1 MKFTIFKRAAAL
13 LLALVMCLTAFP
25 GFGITAHAATD
36 VTDEI
41 FMIAFPREGDSA
53 YDDDWGHGALTFK
66 NGWHT
71 AKSRYT
77 NIRAIGSYS
86 SQICYCIE
94 PGVSQNTGDE
104 FKQKGENFWD
114 NYPSDYNDVL
124 SPDEIKLFIGRI
136 FQYGYTGNI
145 SLNWRSQNSADAD
158 KLSHA
163 IATQL
168 LIWETVVGERDS
180 DFNKVSPG
188 NNDAVLGYL
197 NDEHPLRDRVMSHYN
212 SMVSSVKKHTKLPS
226 FMAKSTSKA
235 QTVEL
240 AWNGSEYTA
249 VLTDSNEVLSGY
261 TFSSNNTNLKFSV
274 SGNKL
279 TISSPTAP
287 AEKVSITAEKTKSQ
301 RKGVV
306 VWTDGVYGPEGELQD
321 VVTFAETVSD
331 PVKGYLNVKVSVGS
345 LKIIKESEDGR
356 VDGIRFRVVGNGID
370 ETVTTGKDGQI
381 QIDNLTP
388 GTYEV
393 SELSEDIYEPQEAKT
408 VTIAIGQ
415 TASVSFSNTLKRGNL
430 KVIKT
435 AEDDFIEG
443 IRFHLTGTSA
453 AGIAVDEYA
462 VTDATGTAVFEN
474 LPIGSGYK
482 LEEVDTKAYY
492 VIPDAQTAAIEWNTV
507 TECRFHNELKRSNL
521 KVTKSAEDNFVEGI
535 RFRLTGTSDCGIP
548 VDEYAVTDSSG
559 VAVFENIL
567 IGSGYTLEEVD
578 TAARYVIPDSQTTE
592 IRWNEVTE
600 ASFENKLVRGSII
613 GKKVDEYG
621 NTISGALFGLFQENV
636 TDFTEENAAMTAL
649 SDDSGIFAFQNVA
662 YGSWIVRELRPALG
676 FVLNENSYPV
686 TVGEGEAMIEIVIEN
701 RFITGSVQTTKVDA
715 EHPDNKLSGAVFEV
729 YVDANCDQ
737 VYTTEID
744 VLIGEMTETEPG
756 VYRMNNLRYCGYFLY
771 EKTAPDGFL
780 KDENYHYFEISRDG
794 EIVTVENEAG
804 VGFLNKP
811 ITGSVQT
818 TKVDAEY
825 PDYKLTGAIF
835 EVYTDENGD
844 QVYNAEIDTLVGEMT
859 EAEIGI
865 YRMDNL
871 RYGGYFLFE
880 KSAPEGFLKDDTY
893 HYFQIRQNGEVVTV
907 ENEAGVGF
915 LNKPITGTVQTT
927 KVDADYPDNK
937 LTGAVFEVYSDK
949 EGDQIYNAEVDTLI
963 GVMAE
968 TEPGIY
974 RLDNLRCGSYFLHEK
989 TAPYGFLRDEGY
1001 HLFQISTH
1009 GETVT
1014 VENEAGVGFIN
1025 QPGTGGLWLT
1035 KKDVS
1040 DGKLLPGVGFRIR
1053 NEDGEIVAEG
1063 YTDDNGEAKFTLRVG
1078 KYTYQEFAALE
1089 DYELDDAEYPFEIKE
1104 NGEIVKA
1111 VMTNKKSWIPQTGDE
1126 SNLGIWVALAAAAM
1140 LGLIATGAVC
1150 RKKGGKRAC

>member
-1 MKFTIFKRAAAL
+1 MKSTIFKRAAAL

-53 YDDDWGHGALTFK
+53 YDDDWGHGALSFK

-71 AKSRYT
+71 ARSRYT

-180 DFNKVSPG
+180 DFNKVDSG
-188 NNDAVLGYL
+188 SYDAVLGYL
-197 NDEHPLRDRVMSHYN
+197 NEKHPLRDQVMSHYN

-226 FMAKSTSKA
+226 FMSKSTVKA

-249 VLTDSNEVLSGY
+249 VLTDSNEVLSGF
-261 TFSSNNTNLKFSV
+261 TFSSSDSKLKFSV

-287 AEKVSITAEKTKSQ
+287 AERVSITAEKTKSQ

-345 LKIIKESEDGR
+345 LKIIKESEDGK
-356 VDGIRFRVVGNGID
+356 VDGVRFRVVGNGID

-393 SELSEDIYEPQEAKT
+393 SELSEDIYEPQETKT
-408 VTIAIGQ
+408 VTVAIGQ
-415 TASVSFSNTLKRGNL
+415 TVSVTFSNILKRGNL

-435 AEDDFIEG
+435 AEDDFIKG
-443 IRFHLTGTSA
+443 IRFH
-453 AGIAVDEYA
+453 
-462 VTDATGTAVFEN
+462 
-474 LPIGSGYK
+474 
-482 LEEVDTKAYY
+482 
-492 VIPDAQTAAIEWNTV
+492 
-507 TECRFHNELKRSNL
+507 
-521 KVTKSAEDNFVEGI
+521 
-535 RFRLTGTSDCGIP
+535 LTGTSDCGIP
-548 VDEYAVTDSSG
+548 VDEYAVTDASG
-559 VAVFENIL
+559 IAAFENIL

-578 TAARYVIPDSQTTE
+578 TATRYVIPDSQTTE

-600 ASFENKLVRGSII
+600 VSFENKLVRGSII

-621 NTISGALFGLFQENV
+621 NTISGALFGLFQEDV

-662 YGSWIVRELRPALG
+662 YGSWIVRELRPAPG
-676 FVLNENSYPV
+676 FFLNENSYPV
-686 TVGEGEAMIEIVIEN
+686 TVSEDEAVIEIIIEN
-701 RFITGSVQTTKVDA
+701 RFIVGSVQTTKVDA
-715 EHPDNKLSGAVFEV
+715 AYPENKLSGAVFEV

-756 VYRMNNLRYCGYFLY
+756 VYRMDNLRYCGYFLF
-771 EKTAPDGFL
+771 EKTAPEGFL
-780 KDENYHYFEISRDG
+780 KDDNYHYFEISRDG
-794 EIVTVENEAG
+794 EVVTVENESG

-818 TKVDAEY
+818 TKVDADY
-825 PDYKLTGAIF
+825 PENKLTGAVF
-835 EVYTDENGD
+835 EVYSDKDGD
-844 QVYNAEIDTLVGEMT
+844 QVYNAEVDTLIGEMT

-865 YRMDNL
+865 YRMDDL

-880 KSAPEGFLKDDTY
+880 KAAPDGFLKDDTY

-915 LNKPITGTVQTT
+915 LNKPITGSVQTT
-927 KVDADYPDNK
+927 KVDAEYPDHK
-937 LTGAVFEVYSDK
+937 LTGAVFESYLDTDND
-949 EGDQIYNAEVDTLI
+949 GIFNADADTLH
-963 GVMAE
+963 GEMTE
-968 TEPGIY
+968 TEPGVY

-1009 GETVT
+1009 GEVVT

-1035 KKDVS
+1035 KKDMS

-1053 NEDGEIVAEG
+1053 NEDGEVVAEG

-1089 DYELDDAEYPFEIKE
+1089 GYELDDAEYPFEIKE

-1111 VMTNKKSWIPQTGDE
+1111 VMTNEKSWIPQTGDE
-1126 SNLGIWVALAAAAM
+1126 SHLVLWIALAAAAM

>member
-1 MKFTIFKRAAAL
+1 MKSTTFKRAAAL

-53 YDDDWGHGALTFK
+53 YDDDWGHSALTFK

-71 AKSRYT
+71 ARSRYT

-94 PGVSQNTGDE
+94 PGVPQNTGDE
-104 FKQKGENFWD
+104 FSQKGENFWD

-180 DFNKVSPG
+180 DFNKVDSG
-188 NNDAVLGYL
+188 SYDAVLGYL
-197 NDEHPLRDRVMSHYN
+197 NEKHPLRDQVMSHYN

-226 FMAKSTSKA
+226 FMTKSTGNA

-261 TFSSNNTNLKFSV
+261 TFSSDDSKLKFSV
-274 SGNKL
+274 SGDKL
-279 TISSPTAP
+279 TITSPTAP

-393 SELSEDIYEPQEAKT
+393 SELSEDIYEPQKTRT
-408 VTIAIGQ
+408 VTVAVGQ
-415 TASVSFSNTLKRGNL
+415 TASVTFSNTLKRGNL

-462 VTDATGTAVFEN
+462 VTDATGTAFFEN

-492 VIPDAQTAAIEWNTV
+492 VVPDAQTSVIEWNTV
-507 TECRFHNELKRSNL
+507 TEYRFHNELKRGNL
-521 KVTKSAEDNFVEGI
+521 KVSKSAEDNFVEGI
-535 RFRLTGTSDCGIP
+535 RFRLTGTSDSGIP
-548 VDEYAVTDSSG
+548 VDEYAVTDASG
-559 VAVFENIL
+559 IAAFENIL
-567 IGSGYTLEEVD
+567 IGSGYTLEEVE
-578 TAARYVIPDSQTTE
+578 TAARYVIPDSQTTD

-600 ASFENKLVRGSII
+600 ASFENKLVRGSIL
-613 GKKVDEYG
+613 GKKVDEFG
-621 NTISGALFGLFQENV
+621 NTISGALFGLFREDV
-636 TDFTEENAAMTAL
+636 TDFTEENAAMTVL
-649 SDDSGIFAFQNVA
+649 SDDSGIFSFQNVP
-662 YGSWIVRELRPALG
+662 YGSWIVRELQPAPG

-686 TVGEGEAMIEIVIEN
+686 TVGEDEAVIEIVIEN
-701 RFITGSVQTTKVDA
+701 RFIFGSVQTTKVDA
-715 EHPDNKLSGAVFEV
+715 AYPDHKLSGAVFEI

-756 VYRMNNLRYCGYFLY
+756 VYRMDNLRYCGYFLY

-780 KDENYHYFEISRDG
+780 KDDNYHYFEISQDG
-794 EIVTVENEAG
+794 EFVTVENEAGVGFLNKPITGSVQTTKVDADYPENKLTGAVFEVYTDADGDQVYNAEVDTLIGEMTEVETGIYRMDDLRYGGYFLFEKSAPEVFLKDDNYHYFQIRQNGEVVTVENEAG

-825 PDYKLTGAIF
+825 PD
-835 EVYTDENGD
+835 
-844 QVYNAEIDTLVGEMT
+844 
-859 EAEIGI
+859 
-865 YRMDNL
+865 
-871 RYGGYFLFE
+871 
-880 KSAPEGFLKDDTY
+880 
-893 HYFQIRQNGEVVTV
+893 H
-907 ENEAGVGF
+907 
-915 LNKPITGTVQTT
+915 
-927 KVDADYPDNK
+927 K
-937 LTGAVFEVYSDK
+937 LTGAVFE
-949 EGDQIYNAEVDTLI
+949 IYLDTDNDGIFNADADTLH
-963 GVMAE
+963 GEMTE

-1001 HLFQISTH
+1001 HLFQINTH
-1009 GETVT
+1009 GEVVT

-1078 KYTYQEFAALE
+1078 KYTYQEFSALE
-1089 DYELDDAEYPFEIKE
+1089 GYELDDAEYPFEIKE

-1111 VMTNKKSWIPQTGDE
+1111 VMTNEKSWIPQTGDE
-1126 SNLGIWVALAAAAM
+1126 SHLGLWIALATAAM
-1140 LGLIATGAVC
+1140 LGLIATGSVC

>member
-1 MKFTIFKRAAAL
+1 MKSTIFKRAAAL

-53 YDDDWGHGALTFK
+53 YDDDWGHSALTFK

-71 AKSRYT
+71 ARSRYT
-77 NIRAIGSYS
+77 NIRAMGSYS

-114 NYPSDYNDVL
+114 NYPSGYNDVL

-168 LIWETVVGERDS
+168 LIWETMVGERDA
-180 DFNKVSPG
+180 DFNKVDPG
-188 NNDAVLGYL
+188 SYDAVLGYL
-197 NDEHPLRDRVMSHYN
+197 NEKHPLRDQVMSHYN

-226 FMAKSTSKA
+226 FMSKSTGKA

-249 VLTDSNEVLSGY
+249 VLTDSNDVLSGY
-261 TFSSNNTNLKFSV
+261 TFSSSDTTLKFSV

-279 TISSPTAP
+279 TISSPNAP
-287 AEKVSITAEKTKSQ
+287 TDKVSITAEKAKSQ

-393 SELSEDIYEPQEAKT
+393 SELSEDIYEPQETKT
-408 VTIAIGQ
+408 VTVAIGQ
-415 TASVSFSNTLKRGNL
+415 TASVTFSNTLKRGNL

-435 AEDDFIEG
+435 AEDDFIKG
-443 IRFHLTGTSA
+443 IRFHLSGTSA
-453 AGIAVDEYA
+453 AGIPVDEYA

-474 LPIGSGYK
+474 LPIGSDYK
-482 LEEVDTKAYY
+482 LEEVETKAYY
-492 VIPDAQTAAIEWNTV
+492 VVPDTQTAVIEWNTV
-507 TECRFHNELKRSNL
+507 TAYSFHNELKRGNL
-521 KVTKSAEDNFVEGI
+521 KVTKSAEDSFVEGI
-535 RFRLTGTSDCGIP
+535 RVHLIGTSDCGIP

-567 IGSGYTLEEVD
+567 IGSGYTLEEVE
-578 TAARYVIPDSQTTE
+578 TATRYVIPDRQTTE

-621 NTISGALFGLFQENV
+621 NTISGALFGLYHEG
-636 TDFTEENAAMTAL
+636 TTEFTEENAAMTAL
-649 SDDSGIFAFQNVA
+649 SDDSGIFTFQDVP
-662 YGSWIVRELRPALG
+662 YGCWIVRELQPAPG

-686 TVGEGEAMIEIVIEN
+686 AVGEDEAMIEIVIEN
-701 RFITGSVQTTKVDA
+701 RFITGSIQTTKVDA
-715 EHPDNKLSGAVFEV
+715 AYPENKLSGAVFEV

-756 VYRMNNLRYCGYFLY
+756 VYRM
-771 EKTAPDGFL
+771 
-780 KDENYHYFEISRDG
+780 
-794 EIVTVENEAG
+794 
-804 VGFLNKP
+804 
-811 ITGSVQT
+811 
-818 TKVDAEY
+818 
-825 PDYKLTGAIF
+825 
-835 EVYTDENGD
+835 
-844 QVYNAEIDTLVGEMT
+844 
-859 EAEIGI
+859 
-865 YRMDNL
+865 DNL

-880 KSAPEGFLKDDTY
+880 KSAPDGFLKDDNY
-893 HYFQIRQNGEVVTV
+893 HYFQIRQDGEVVTV
-907 ENEAGVGF
+907 ENEAGIGF
-915 LNKPITGTVQTT
+915 LNKPISGSVQAT
-927 KVDADYPDNK
+927 KVDADYPDHK
-937 LTGAVFEVYSDK
+937 LTGAVFE
-949 EGDQIYNAEVDTLI
+949 IYRDTDNNGIFNAHVDTLHGEMI
-963 GVMAE
+963 E

-974 RLDNLRCGSYFLHEK
+974 LLEGLRCGSYFLHEK

-1001 HLFQISTH
+1001 HLFQINTH
-1009 GETVT
+1009 GEVVT

-1063 YTDDNGEAKFTLRVG
+1063 YTDENGEARFILRVG

-1089 DYELDDAEYPFEIKE
+1089 GYELDDAEYPFEIKE

-1111 VMTNKKSWIPQTGDE
+1111 VMTNEKSWIPQTSDE

-1140 LGLIATGAVC
+1140 LGLVATGAVC

>member
-1 MKFTIFKRAAAL
+1 MKSTIFKRAAAL

-53 YDDDWGHGALTFK
+53 YDDDWGHSALSFK

-71 AKSRYT
+71 ARSRYT

-168 LIWETVVGERDS
+168 LIWETMVGERDA
-180 DFNKVSPG
+180 DFNKVDPG
-188 NNDAVLGYL
+188 SYDAVLGYL
-197 NDEHPLRDRVMSHYN
+197 NEKHPLRDQVMSHYN

-226 FMAKSTSKA
+226 FMSKSTGKA

-249 VLTDSNEVLSGY
+249 TLTDSNEVLSGY
-261 TFSSNNTNLKFSV
+261 TFSSKDTGLKFSV

-287 AEKVSITAEKTKSQ
+287 AERVSITAEKTKSQ

-331 PVKGYLNVKVSVGS
+331 PVKGYLNVTVSAGS

-370 ETVTTGKDGQI
+370 ETVTTGKGGQI

-393 SELSEDIYEPQEAKT
+393 SELSEDIYEPQETRT
-408 VTIAIGQ
+408 VTVAVGQ
-415 TASVSFSNTLKRGNL
+415 TASVTFSNILKRGNL

-443 IRFHLTGTSA
+443 IRFHLTGTS
-453 AGIAVDEYA
+453 
-462 VTDATGTAVFEN
+462 
-474 LPIGSGYK
+474 
-482 LEEVDTKAYY
+482 
-492 VIPDAQTAAIEWNTV
+492 
-507 TECRFHNELKRSNL
+507 
-521 KVTKSAEDNFVEGI
+521 
-535 RFRLTGTSDCGIP
+535 DCGIP
-548 VDEYAVTDSSG
+548 VDEYAVTDATG
-559 VAVFENIL
+559 IAVFENIL

-578 TAARYVIPDSQTTE
+578 TAARYVIPDSQTTD

-649 SDDSGIFAFQNVA
+649 SDDSGIFAFRNVA
-662 YGSWIVRELRPALG
+662 YGSWIVRELRPAPG

-686 TVGEGEAMIEIVIEN
+686 TVGEDEAVIEIVIEN
-701 RFITGSVQTTKVDA
+701 RFIVGSVQTTKVDA
-715 EHPDNKLSGAVFEV
+715 DHLDNKLSGAVFEI

-771 EKTAPDGFL
+771 EKNAPDGFL
-780 KDENYHYFEISRDG
+780 KDENYHYFEISQDG
-794 EIVTVENEAG
+794 EVVTVENEAGVGFLNKPISGSVQATKVDADYPDNKLSGAVFEVYADADGDQIYNAEVDTLIGEMAEAETGIYCMDKLRYGGYFLFEKSAPEGFLKDDNYHYFQIRQNGEVVTVENEAG

-825 PDYKLTGAIF
+825 PD
-835 EVYTDENGD
+835 
-844 QVYNAEIDTLVGEMT
+844 
-859 EAEIGI
+859 
-865 YRMDNL
+865 
-871 RYGGYFLFE
+871 
-880 KSAPEGFLKDDTY
+880 
-893 HYFQIRQNGEVVTV
+893 H
-907 ENEAGVGF
+907 
-915 LNKPITGTVQTT
+915 
-927 KVDADYPDNK
+927 K
-937 LTGAVFEVYSDK
+937 LTGAVFEVYLDTDND
-949 EGDQIYNAEVDTLI
+949 GIFNADADTLH
-963 GVMAE
+963 GEMTE

-1001 HLFQISTH
+1001 HSFQISNH
-1009 GETVT
+1009 GEVVT

-1025 QPGTGGLWLT
+1025 QPGTGSLWLT

-1040 DGKLLPGVGFRIR
+1040 DCKLLPGVGFRIR
-1053 NEDGEIVAEG
+1053 NEDGEIVVEG

-1089 DYELDDAEYPFEIKE
+1089 GYELDDAEYPFEIKE

-1111 VMTNKKSWIPQTGDE
+1111 VMTNEKSWIPQTGDE
-1126 SNLGIWVALAAAAM
+1126 SNLGIWIALATAAM
-1140 LGLIATGAVC
+1140 LGLVATGAVC

>member
-1 MKFTIFKRAAAL
+1 MKFTTFKRVAAML
-13 LLALVMCLTAFP
+13 MALVMCLTAFS
-25 GFGITAHAATD
+25 GLGITAYAATD

-41 FMIAFPREGDSA
+41 FVIAFPRDGDSN
-53 YDDDWGHGALTFK
+53 YDANWGHEALNFK
-66 NGWHT
+66 NGWNT
-71 AKSRYT
+71 SKSRYT
-77 NIRAIGSYS
+77 NIRAMGSYT

-94 PGVSQNTGDE
+94 PGVPQNTGDE
-104 FKQKGENFWD
+104 FTQKGENFWD
-114 NYPSDYNDVL
+114 NYPSDFNDVL

-136 FQYGYTGNI
+136 FQYGYTGSI

-188 NNDAVLGYL
+188 SYDAVLEYIS
-197 NDEHPLRDRVMSHYN
+197 DEHPLRDQVMSHYN

-226 FMAKSTSKA
+226 FMSKSTGKA

-249 VLTDSNEVLSGY
+249 TLTDSNEVLSGY
-261 TFSSNNTNLKFSV
+261 NFSSSDTSLKFTV

-345 LKIIKESEDGR
+345 LKIIKESEDGK

-370 ETVTTGKDGQI
+370 ETVTTNNGGQI

-393 SELSEDIYEPQEAKT
+393 SELSEDIYEPQETQT
-408 VTIAIGQ
+408 VTVAIGQ
-415 TASVSFSNTLKRGNL
+415 TATVTFSNILKRGDL

-443 IRFHLTGTSA
+443 IRFHLSGTSA
-453 AGIAVDEYA
+453 TGIPVDEYA
-462 VTDATGTAVFEN
+462 VTDSIGTAVFEN

-482 LEEVDTKAYY
+482 LEEVDTKTYY
-492 VIPDAQTAAIEWNTV
+492 VVPDTQTAAIEWNTV
-507 TECRFHNELKRSNL
+507 TEYRFHNELKRSSL
-521 KVTKSAEDNFVEGI
+521 KVTKSAEDNFVEGV

-548 VDEYAVTDSSG
+548 VDEYAVTDASG

-578 TAARYVIPDSQTTE
+578 TAARYVIPNSQTAD

-600 ASFENKLVRGSII
+600 ASFENKLVRGSIL

-621 NTISGALFGLFQENV
+621 NTISGALFGLFHDGTTE
-636 TDFTEENAAMTAL
+636 FIEENAAMTAL
-649 SDDSGIFAFQNVA
+649 SDDSGIFSFQDVP
-662 YGSWIVRELRPALG
+662 YGSWIVHEIRPAPG

-686 TVGEGEAMIEIVIEN
+686 TVGENEAVIEIVIEN
-701 RFITGSVQTTKVDA
+701 RFIVGSVQTTKVDA
-715 EHPDNKLSGAVFEV
+715 A
-729 YVDANCDQ
+729 
-737 VYTTEID
+737 
-744 VLIGEMTETEPG
+744 
-756 VYRMNNLRYCGYFLY
+756 
-771 EKTAPDGFL
+771 
-780 KDENYHYFEISRDG
+780 
-794 EIVTVENEAG
+794 
-804 VGFLNKP
+804 
-811 ITGSVQT
+811 
-818 TKVDAEY
+818 Y
-825 PDYKLTGAIF
+825 PDHKLTGAIF
-835 EVYTDENGD
+835 EVYTDKDGD

-871 RYGGYFLFE
+871 RYCGYFLFE
-880 KSAPEGFLKDDTY
+880 KTAPEGFLKDDNY
-893 HYFQIRQNGEVVTV
+893 HYFQVRQDGEIVTV
-907 ENEAGVGF
+907 ENEASVGF
-915 LNKPITGTVQTT
+915 LNKPITGAVQTT
-927 KVDADYPDNK
+927 KVDADYPDHK
-937 LTGAVFEVYSDK
+937 LSGAVFEVYHDAD
-949 EGDQIYNAEVDTLI
+949 GDGIFNAEVDTLHDE
-963 GVMAE
+963 MTE

-974 RLDNLRCGSYFLHEK
+974 LLEGLRCGSYFLHEK

-1009 GETVT
+1009 GEVVT

-1053 NEDGEIVAEG
+1053 NEDGEVVAEG
-1063 YTDDNGEAKFTLRVG
+1063 YTDENGEAKFTLRVG
-1078 KYTYQEFAALE
+1078 KYTYQEFAAL
-1089 DYELDDAEYPFEIKE
+1089 DGYELDDAEYPFEIKE
-1104 NGEIVKA
+1104 NGEIIKA
-1111 VMTNKKSWIPQTGDE
+1111 VMTNEKTWIPQTGDE
-1126 SNLGIWVALAAAAM
+1126 SSLGIWVAIAAAAA
-1140 LGLIATGAVC
+1140 LGLIATGAVY

>member
-1 MKFTIFKRAAAL
+1 MKSTIFKRAAAL

-25 GFGITAHAATD
+25 GLGITANAATD

-41 FMIAFPREGDSA
+41 FMIAFPREGDIA
-53 YDDDWGHGALTFK
+53 YDDDWGHSAMTFK

-71 AKSRYT
+71 ARSRYT

-145 SLNWRSQNSADAD
+145 SLNWRSQNSSDAD

-168 LIWETVVGERDS
+168 LIWETMVGERDA
-180 DFNKVSPG
+180 DFNKVDPG
-188 NNDAVLGYL
+188 SYDAVLGYL
-197 NDEHPLRDRVMSHYN
+197 NEKHPLRDQVMSHYN

-226 FMAKSTSKA
+226 FMSKSTGKA

-249 VLTDSNEVLSGY
+249 TLTDSNEVLSGY
-261 TFSSNNTNLKFSV
+261 TFSSKDTGLKFSV

-287 AEKVSITAEKTKSQ
+287 AERVSITAEKTKSQ

-331 PVKGYLNVKVSVGS
+331 PVKGYLNVTVSVGS

-415 TASVSFSNTLKRGNL
+415 TASVTFSNTLKRGNL

-462 VTDATGTAVFEN
+462 VTDATGTAFFEN

-492 VIPDAQTAAIEWNTV
+492 VVPDAQTSVIEWNTV
-507 TECRFHNELKRSNL
+507 TEYRFHNELKRGNL
-521 KVTKSAEDNFVEGI
+521 KVSKSAEDNFVEGI
-535 RFRLTGTSDCGIP
+535 RFRLTGTSDSGIP
-548 VDEYAVTDSSG
+548 VDEYAVTDASG
-559 VAVFENIL
+559 IAAFENIL
-567 IGSGYTLEEVD
+567 IGSGYTLEEVE
-578 TAARYVIPDSQTTE
+578 TATRYVIPDRQTTK

-600 ASFENKLVRGSII
+600 ASFENKLVRGSIL

-621 NTISGALFGLFQENV
+621 NTISGALFGLFQADV
-636 TDFTEENAAMTAL
+636 TDFTEKNAAMTAL
-649 SDDSGIFAFQNVA
+649 SDDSGIFAFRNVA
-662 YGSWIVRELRPALG
+662 YGSWIVRELRPAPG

-686 TVGEGEAMIEIVIEN
+686 TVGEDEAVIEIVIEN

-715 EHPDNKLSGAVFEV
+715 AYPDNKLSGAVFEI

-744 VLIGEMTETEPG
+744 VLIGEMSETAPG
-756 VYRMNNLRYCGYFLY
+756 IYRMDNLRYCGYFLF
-771 EKTAPDGFL
+771 EKTAPEGFL

-794 EIVTVENEAG
+794 EVVTVENEAG

-825 PDYKLTGAIF
+825 PDNKLTGAIF
-835 EVYTDENGD
+835 EVYTDADGD
-844 QVYNAEIDTLVGEMT
+844 QV
-859 EAEIGI
+859 
-865 YRMDNL
+865 
-871 RYGGYFLFE
+871 
-880 KSAPEGFLKDDTY
+880 
-893 HYFQIRQNGEVVTV
+893 
-907 ENEAGVGF
+907 
-915 LNKPITGTVQTT
+915 
-927 KVDADYPDNK
+927 
-937 LTGAVFEVYSDK
+937 
-949 EGDQIYNAEVDTLI
+949 YNAEVDTLI
-963 GVMAE
+963 GEMTEGE
-968 TEPGIY
+968 TGIY
-974 RLDNLRCGSYFLHEK
+974 LLEGLRCGSYFLHEK
-989 TAPYGFLRDEGY
+989 TAPYGFLRDEDY
-1001 HLFQISTH
+1001 HPFQISTP
-1009 GETVT
+1009 GDTVT

-1063 YTDDNGEAKFTLRVG
+1063 YTNENGEARFTLRVG

-1089 DYELDDAEYPFEIKE
+1089 GYELDDAEYPFEIKE

-1111 VMTNKKSWIPQTGDE
+1111 VMTNEKSWIPQTGDE
-1126 SNLGIWVALAAAAM
+1126 SHLGIWVALAAAAM
-1140 LGLIATGAVC
+1140 LGLVATGAVC

>member
-1 MKFTIFKRAAAL
+1 MKSTIFKRAAAL

-25 GFGITAHAATD
+25 GLGITAHAATD

-53 YDDDWGHGALTFK
+53 YDYDWGHGALSFK

-71 AKSRYT
+71 ARSRYT

-94 PGVSQNTGDE
+94 PGVPQNTGDE

-145 SLNWRSQNSADAD
+145 SLNWRSQNSADAE

-168 LIWETVVGERDS
+168 LIWETMVGERDA
-180 DFNKVSPG
+180 DFNKVDPG
-188 NNDAVLGYL
+188 SYDAVLGYL
-197 NDEHPLRDRVMSHYN
+197 NEKHPLRDQVMSHYN

-226 FMAKSTSKA
+226 FMAKSTGKA

-287 AEKVSITAEKTKSQ
+287 AENVSITAEKTKSQ

-331 PVKGYLNVKVSVGS
+331 PVKGYLNVKVSDGS

-370 ETVTTGKDGQI
+370 ETVTTKNGGQI

-415 TASVSFSNTLKRGNL
+415 TASVTFSNILKRGNL

-492 VIPDAQTAAIEWNTV
+492 VVPDAQTSVIEWNTV
-507 TECRFHNELKRSNL
+507 TEYRFHNELKRGNL
-521 KVTKSAEDNFVEGI
+521 KVTKSAEDNFVEDI
-535 RFRLTGTSDCGIP
+535 RFHLTGTSDCGIP

-578 TAARYVIPDSQTTE
+578 AATRYVIPDSQTTE
-592 IRWNEVTE
+592 IRWKEVTE

-621 NTISGALFGLFQENV
+621 NTISGALFGLFPEDV
-636 TDFTEENAAMTAL
+636 TNFTEENAAMTAL
-649 SDDSGIFAFQNVA
+649 SDDSGIFAFRNVP
-662 YGSWIVRELRPALG
+662 YGSWIVRELRPASG

-686 TVGEGEAMIEIVIEN
+686 TVGEDEAVIEVVIEN

-715 EHPDNKLSGAVFEV
+715 DYPDNKLSGAVFEI

-737 VYTTEID
+737 IYTTEID

-756 VYRMNNLRYCGYFLY
+756 IYRMDNLRYCGYFLF
-771 EKTAPDGFL
+771 EKT
-780 KDENYHYFEISRDG
+780 
-794 EIVTVENEAG
+794 
-804 VGFLNKP
+804 
-811 ITGSVQT
+811 
-818 TKVDAEY
+818 
-825 PDYKLTGAIF
+825 
-835 EVYTDENGD
+835 
-844 QVYNAEIDTLVGEMT
+844 
-859 EAEIGI
+859 
-865 YRMDNL
+865 
-871 RYGGYFLFE
+871 
-880 KSAPEGFLKDDTY
+880 APEGFLKDDNY
-893 HYFQIRQNGEVVTV
+893 HYFQIRQDGEVVTV

-915 LNKPITGTVQTT
+915 LNKPVTGSVQTT
-927 KVDADYPDNK
+927 KVDAEYPDHK
-937 LTGAVFEVYSDK
+937 LTGAVFE
-949 EGDQIYNAEVDTLI
+949 IYLDADNDGIFNADADTLH
-963 GVMAE
+963 GEMTE
-968 TEPGIY
+968 TELGIY
-974 RLDNLRCGSYFLHEK
+974 RLDNLHCGSYFLHEK

-1001 HLFQISTH
+1001 HPFRISTH
-1009 GETVT
+1009 GEVVT
-1014 VENEAGVGFIN
+1014 VENKAGVGFIN
-1025 QPGTGGLWLT
+1025 QPGTGSLWLT

-1063 YTDDNGEAKFTLRVG
+1063 CTDENGEARFTLRVG
-1078 KYTYQEFAALE
+1078 KYTYQEFSALE
-1089 DYELDDAEYPFEIKE
+1089 GYELDDAEYPFEIKE

-1111 VMTNKKSWIPQTGDE
+1111 VMTNEKSWIPQTGDE
-1126 SNLGIWVALAAAAM
+1126 SHLSLWIALATAAM
-1140 LGLIATGAVC
+1140 LGLVATGAVC

>member
-1 MKFTIFKRAAAL
+1 MKFTIFKRVAAL

-71 AKSRYT
+71 ARSRYT

-168 LIWETVVGERDS
+168 LIWETMVGERDA
-180 DFNKVSPG
+180 DFNKVDPG
-188 NNDAVLGYL
+188 SYDAVLGYL
-197 NDEHPLRDRVMSHYN
+197 NEKHPLRDQVMSHYN

-226 FMAKSTSKA
+226 FMSKSTGKA

-249 VLTDSNEVLSGY
+249 TLTDSNEVLSGY
-261 TFSSNNTNLKFSV
+261 TFSSKDTALKFSV

-287 AEKVSITAEKTKSQ
+287 AERVSITAEKTKSQ

-331 PVKGYLNVKVSVGS
+331 PVKGYLNVTVSVGS

-393 SELSEDIYEPQEAKT
+393 SELSEDIYEPQKAKT

-415 TASVSFSNTLKRGNL
+415 TASVSFSNILKRGGL

-443 IRFHLTGTSA
+443 IRFHLSGTSA
-453 AGIAVDEYA
+453 SGIAVDEYA
-462 VTDATGTAVFEN
+462 VTDATGTATFED

-492 VIPDAQTAAIEWNTV
+492 VIPNAQTAVIEWNTV
-507 TECRFHNELKRSNL
+507 TEYSFHNALKRGNL

-535 RFRLTGTSDCGIP
+535 RFHLTGTSDCGIP

-559 VAVFENIL
+559 IAVFENIL

-578 TAARYVIPDSQTTE
+578 TAARYVIPNNQTTD
-592 IRWNEVTE
+592 IRWKEVTE
-600 ASFENKLVRGSII
+600 ASFENKLVRGSIL
-613 GKKVDEYG
+613 GKKVDEFG
-621 NTISGALFGLFQENV
+621 NTISGALFGLYHEDV
-636 TDFTEENAAMTAL
+636 TEFTEENAAMTAL
-649 SDDSGIFAFQNVA
+649 SDDSGIFSFQDVPH
-662 YGSWIVRELRPALG
+662 GSWIIRELQPAPG

-686 TVGEGEAMIEIVIEN
+686 SVGEDEAMIEIVIEN

-715 EHPDNKLSGAVFEV
+715 DHPDNKLSGAVFEI

-756 VYRMNNLRYCGYFLY
+756 VYRMDNLRFCGYFLF

-780 KDENYHYFEISRDG
+780 KDENYHYFEISHDG
-794 EIVTVENEAG
+794 EVVTVENEAG

-825 PDYKLTGAIF
+825 PDHKLTGALF
-835 EVYTDENGD
+835 EVYLDTDNDGIF
-844 QVYNAEIDTLVGEMT
+844 NADADTLHGEMT
-859 EAEIGI
+859 
-865 YRMDNL
+865 
-871 RYGGYFLFE
+871 
-880 KSAPEGFLKDDTY
+880 
-893 HYFQIRQNGEVVTV
+893 
-907 ENEAGVGF
+907 
-915 LNKPITGTVQTT
+915 
-927 KVDADYPDNK
+927 
-937 LTGAVFEVYSDK
+937 
-949 EGDQIYNAEVDTLI
+949 
-963 GVMAE
+963 E

-989 TAPYGFLRDEGY
+989 TAPTGFLRDEGY
-1001 HLFQISTH
+1001 HLFQINTH
-1009 GETVT
+1009 GEVVT

-1063 YTDDNGEAKFTLRVG
+1063 YTDDNGEARFTLRVG
-1078 KYTYQEFAALE
+1078 KYTYQEFSALE
-1089 DYELDDAEYPFEIKE
+1089 GYELDDAEYPFEIKE

-1111 VMTNKKSWIPQTGDE
+1111 IMTNEKSWIPQTGDE
-1126 SNLGIWVALAAAAM
+1126 SHLSLWIALAAAAM
-1140 LGLIATGAVC
+1140 LGLVATGAVC

>member
-1 MKFTIFKRAAAL
+1 MKFTTFKRAAAL

-53 YDDDWGHGALTFK
+53 YDNDWGHSALSFK

-168 LIWETVVGERDS
+168 LIWETMVGERDS
-180 DFNKVSPG
+180 DFNKVDPG
-188 NNDAVLGYL
+188 SYDAVLGYL
-197 NDEHPLRDRVMSHYN
+197 NEKHPLRDQVMAHYN

-226 FMAKSTSKA
+226 FMSKSTGKA

-240 AWNGSEYTA
+240 TWNGSEYTT

-261 TFSSNNTNLKFSV
+261 TFSSGDSNLKFSV
-274 SGNKL
+274 SGNQL
-279 TISSPTAP
+279 TITSPTAP

-370 ETVTTGKDGQI
+370 ETVTTKNGGQI

-393 SELSEDIYEPQEAKT
+393 SELAEDIYEPQETKT
-408 VTIAIGQ
+408 VTVAIGQ
-415 TASVSFSNTLKRGNL
+415 TASVTFSNTLKRGNL

-453 AGIAVDEYA
+453 AGIPVDEYA

-492 VIPDAQTAAIEWNTV
+492 VIPDAQTAVIEWNTV
-507 TECRFHNELKRSNL
+507 TEYRFHNELKRSSL

-578 TAARYVIPDSQTTE
+578 TAARYVIPDSQTTD

-600 ASFENKLVRGSII
+600 ASFENKLVRGSIL
-613 GKKVDEYG
+613 GKKVDEFG
-621 NTISGALFGLFQENV
+621 NTISGALFGLFREDV
-636 TDFTEENAAMTAL
+636 TEFTEENAAMTAL
-649 SDDSGIFAFQNVA
+649 SDDSGIFSFQDVP
-662 YGSWIVRELRPALG
+662 YGSWIVHEIRPAPG
-676 FVLNENSYPV
+676 FVLNENSYSV
-686 TVGEGEAMIEIVIEN
+686 TVGEDEAVIEIVIEN

-715 EHPDNKLSGAVFEV
+715 EYPDHKLSGAVFEI

-744 VLIGEMTETEPG
+744 VLIGEMSE
-756 VYRMNNLRYCGYFLY
+756 
-771 EKTAPDGFL
+771 TAP
-780 KDENYHYFEISRDG
+780 
-794 EIVTVENEAG
+794 
-804 VGFLNKP
+804 
-811 ITGSVQT
+811 
-818 TKVDAEY
+818 
-825 PDYKLTGAIF
+825 
-835 EVYTDENGD
+835 
-844 QVYNAEIDTLVGEMT
+844 
-859 EAEIGI
+859 GI

-871 RYGGYFLFE
+871 RYCGYFLFE
-880 KSAPEGFLKDDTY
+880 KTAPEGFLKDDNY
-893 HYFQIRQNGEVVTV
+893 HYFEISHDGEVVTV
-907 ENEAGVGF
+907 ENEAGIGF
-915 LNKPITGTVQTT
+915 LNKPITGSVQTT

-937 LTGAVFEVYSDK
+937 LTGAVFEIYTDK
-949 EGDQIYNAEVDTLI
+949 DGDQIYNAEIDTLI
-963 GVMAE
+963 GEMAE
-968 TEPGIY
+968 AETGIY
-974 RLDNLRCGSYFLHEK
+974 RMDNLRCGSYFLHEK
-989 TAPYGFLRDEGY
+989 AAPTGFLRDEGY
-1001 HLFQISTH
+1001 HPFQISTP

-1063 YTDDNGEAKFTLRVG
+1063 YTDENGEARFTLRVG

-1089 DYELDDAEYPFEIKE
+1089 GYELDDAEYPFEIKE

-1111 VMTNKKSWIPQTGDE
+1111 VMTNEKSWIPQTGDE

-1140 LGLIATGAVC
+1140 LGLVATGAVC

>member
-1 MKFTIFKRAAAL
+1 MKSTIFKRAAAL

-53 YDDDWGHGALTFK
+53 YDDDWGHGALSFK

-71 AKSRYT
+71 ARSRYT

-136 FQYGYTGNI
+136 FQYGYTGSI

-180 DFNKVSPG
+180 DFNKVDSG
-188 NNDAVLGYL
+188 SYDAVLGYL
-197 NDEHPLRDRVMSHYN
+197 NEKHPLRDQVMSHYN

-226 FMAKSTSKA
+226 FMSKSTGKA

-249 VLTDSNEVLSGY
+249 TLTDSNEVLSGY
-261 TFSSNNTNLKFSV
+261 TFSSKDTGLKFSV

-287 AEKVSITAEKTKSQ
+287 AERVSVTAEKTKSQ

-331 PVKGYLNVKVSVGS
+331 PVKGYLNVTVSVGS

-415 TASVSFSNTLKRGNL
+415 TASVTFSNTLKRGNL

-453 AGIAVDEYA
+453 AGV
-462 VTDATGTAVFEN
+462 
-474 LPIGSGYK
+474 
-482 LEEVDTKAYY
+482 
-492 VIPDAQTAAIEWNTV
+492 
-507 TECRFHNELKRSNL
+507 
-521 KVTKSAEDNFVEGI
+521 
-535 RFRLTGTSDCGIP
+535 P

-621 NTISGALFGLFQENV
+621 NTIAGALFGLFREDV
-636 TDFTEENAAMTAL
+636 TEFTGENATMTAL

-662 YGSWIVRELRPALG
+662 YGSWIVRELRPAPG

-686 TVGEGEAMIEIVIEN
+686 TVGEDEAMIEILIEN

-715 EHPDNKLSGAVFEV
+715 EHPDNKLSGAVFEI

-756 VYRMNNLRYCGYFLY
+756 IYRMDNLRYCGYFLF
-771 EKTAPDGFL
+771 EKTAPEGFL
-780 KDENYHYFEISRDG
+780 KDENYHYFEISHDGEVVTVENEAGVGFLNKPISGSVQATKVDADYPDNKLSGAVFEVYADADGDQIYNAEVDTLIGEMTEAEIGIYRMDGLRYGGYFLFEKSAPTGFLKDDTYHYFEIRRDG
-794 EIVTVENEAG
+794 EVVTVENEAG

-825 PDYKLTGAIF
+825 PD
-835 EVYTDENGD
+835 
-844 QVYNAEIDTLVGEMT
+844 
-859 EAEIGI
+859 
-865 YRMDNL
+865 
-871 RYGGYFLFE
+871 
-880 KSAPEGFLKDDTY
+880 
-893 HYFQIRQNGEVVTV
+893 H
-907 ENEAGVGF
+907 
-915 LNKPITGTVQTT
+915 
-927 KVDADYPDNK
+927 K
-937 LTGAVFEVYSDK
+937 LTGAVFEIYRDTDSD
-949 EGDQIYNAEVDTLI
+949 GIFNAEVDTLH
-963 GVMAE
+963 GEMTE
-968 TEPGIY
+968 TGPGIY

-1001 HLFQISTH
+1001 HLFQINTH
-1009 GETVT
+1009 GKVVT

-1025 QPGTGGLWLT
+1025 QPGTGSLWLT
-1035 KKDVS
+1035 KKDLS

-1053 NEDGEIVAEG
+1053 NEDGEIVVEG

-1078 KYTYQEFAALE
+1078 KYTYQEFSALE
-1089 DYELDDAEYPFEIKE
+1089 GYELDDAEYPFEIKE

-1111 VMTNKKSWIPQTGDE
+1111 VMTNEKSWIPQTGDE
-1126 SNLGIWVALAAAAM
+1126 SHLGLWITLAAAAM

>member
-1 MKFTIFKRAAAL
+1 MKSTIFKRAAAL
-13 LLALVMCLTAFP
+13 LLALIICLTAFS
-25 GFGITAHAATD
+25 GLGITAHAATD

-53 YDDDWGHGALTFK
+53 YDNDWGHSALSFK

-168 LIWETVVGERDS
+168 LIWETMVGERDS
-180 DFNKVSPG
+180 DFNKVDPG
-188 NNDAVLGYL
+188 SYDAVLGYL
-197 NDEHPLRDRVMSHYN
+197 NEQHPLRDQVMSHYN

-226 FMAKSTSKA
+226 FMSKSTGKA

-261 TFSSNNTNLKFSV
+261 SFSSDDSNLKFSV

-287 AEKVSITAEKTKSQ
+287 AERVSITAEKTKSQ

-345 LKIIKESEDGR
+345 LKIIKESEDGK
-356 VDGIRFRVVGNGID
+356 VDGVRFHVVGNGID
-370 ETVTTGKDGQI
+370 ETVTTGKGGQI

-393 SELSEDIYEPQEAKT
+393 SELSEDIYEPQETKT
-408 VTIAIGQ
+408 VTVAIGQ
-415 TASVSFSNTLKRGNL
+415 TASVSFSNILKRGNL

-435 AEDDFIEG
+435 AEDNFVEG
-443 IRFHLTGTSA
+443 VRFHLTGTSDC
-453 AGIAVDEYA
+453 GIPVDEYA

-474 LPIGSGYK
+474 LPIGSSYK

-492 VIPDAQTAAIEWNTV
+492 VIPNAQTAVIEWNTL
-507 TECRFHNELKRSNL
+507 TEYSFHNALKRGNL

-535 RFRLTGTSDCGIP
+535 RFHLTGTSDSGIP
-548 VDEYAVTDSSG
+548 VDEYAVTDASG
-559 VAVFENIL
+559 IAAFENIL
-567 IGSGYTLEEVD
+567 IGSGYTLEEVE
-578 TAARYVIPDSQTTE
+578 TATRYVIPDSQTTE

-649 SDDSGIFAFQNVA
+649 SDDSGIFAFRNVA
-662 YGSWIVRELRPALG
+662 YGSWIVRELRPAPG

-686 TVGEGEAMIEIVIEN
+686 TVGEGEAVIEIVIEN

-715 EHPDNKLSGAVFEV
+715 AYPDNKLSGAVFEI

-756 VYRMNNLRYCGYFLY
+756 VYSMDNLRFCGYFLF

-780 KDENYHYFEISRDG
+780 KDENYHYFEICREGEFVTVENEAGIGFLNKPITGSVQTTKVDADYPDIKLTGAVFEIYTDTDGDQIYNAEVDTLIGEMTEAETGIYRMDDLRYGGYFLFEKSAPEGFLKDDTSHYFEIRQDG
-794 EIVTVENEAG
+794 EIVTVENDAG

-825 PDYKLTGAIF
+825 PD
-835 EVYTDENGD
+835 
-844 QVYNAEIDTLVGEMT
+844 
-859 EAEIGI
+859 
-865 YRMDNL
+865 
-871 RYGGYFLFE
+871 
-880 KSAPEGFLKDDTY
+880 
-893 HYFQIRQNGEVVTV
+893 H
-907 ENEAGVGF
+907 
-915 LNKPITGTVQTT
+915 
-927 KVDADYPDNK
+927 K
-937 LTGAVFEVYSDK
+937 LTGAVFE
-949 EGDQIYNAEVDTLI
+949 IYLDADNDGVFNADVDTLH
-963 GVMAE
+963 GEMTE
-968 TEPGIY
+968 TEPG
-974 RLDNLRCGSYFLHEK
+974 LSLLEGLRCGSYFLHEK
-989 TAPYGFLRDEGY
+989 TAPTGFLRDEGY

-1014 VENEAGVGFIN
+1014 VENETGVGFIN
-1025 QPGTGGLWLT
+1025 QPGTGSLWLT

-1040 DGKLLPGVGFRIR
+1040 DGKLLSGVGFRIR

-1078 KYTYQEFAALE
+1078 KYTYQEFSALE
-1089 DYELDDAEYPFEIKE
+1089 GYELDDAEYPFEIKE

-1111 VMTNKKSWIPQTGDE
+1111 VMTNEKSWIPQTGDE
-1126 SNLGIWVALAAAAM
+1126 SHLGLWIALAAAAM
-1140 LGLIATGAVC
+1140 LGLVATGAVC

>member
-1 MKFTIFKRAAAL
+1 MKSTIFKRATSL
-13 LLALVMCLTAFP
+13 LLALVMCLTAFN
-25 GFGITAHAATD
+25 GLGITAHAATD

-41 FMIAFPREGDSA
+41 YMIAFPREGDST

-71 AKSRYT
+71 ARSRYT

-168 LIWETVVGERDS
+168 LIWETMVGERDS
-180 DFNKVSPG
+180 DFNKVDPG
-188 NNDAVLGYL
+188 SYDAVLGYL
-197 NDEHPLRDRVMSHYN
+197 NEKHPLRDQVMSHYN

-226 FMAKSTSKA
+226 FMSESTGQA

-240 AWNGSEYTA
+240 AWHGSEYTA

-261 TFSSNNTNLKFSV
+261 TFSSDDSNLKFSV

-279 TISSPTAP
+279 TITSPTAP

-345 LKIIKESEDGR
+345 LKIIKESEDGKI
-356 VDGIRFRVVGNGID
+356 DGVRFHVVGNGID
-370 ETVTTGKDGQI
+370 ETVTTGKGGQI

-393 SELSEDIYEPQEAKT
+393 SELSEDIYEPQETKT

-415 TASVSFSNTLKRGNL
+415 TASVTFSNTLKRGNL

-443 IRFHLTGTSA
+443 VRFHLTGTSA
-453 AGIAVDEYA
+453 AGI
-462 VTDATGTAVFEN
+462 
-474 LPIGSGYK
+474 
-482 LEEVDTKAYY
+482 
-492 VIPDAQTAAIEWNTV
+492 
-507 TECRFHNELKRSNL
+507 
-521 KVTKSAEDNFVEGI
+521 
-535 RFRLTGTSDCGIP
+535 P
-548 VDEYAVTDSSG
+548 VDEHAVTDSSG

-578 TAARYVIPDSQTTE
+578 TAARYVIPDSQNTE
-592 IRWNEVTE
+592 IRWNEVVE

-621 NTISGALFGLFQENV
+621 NTISGALFGLFREDV
-636 TDFTEENAAMTAL
+636 TDFTVENAAMTAL
-649 SDDSGIFAFQNVA
+649 SDDSGIFVFQNIP
-662 YGSWIVRELRPALG
+662 YGSWIVRELQPAPG
-676 FVLNENSYPV
+676 FVLNDNSYPV
-686 TVGEGEAMIEIVIEN
+686 SVGEDEAVIEIVIEN
-701 RFITGSVQTTKVDA
+701 RFIVGSVQTTKVDA
-715 EHPDNKLSGAVFEV
+715 DYPDNKLSGAVFEV

-744 VLIGEMTETEPG
+744 VLIGEMSETAPG
-756 VYRMNNLRYCGYFLY
+756 IYRMDNLRYCGYFLF
-771 EKTAPDGFL
+771 EKTAPEGFL
-780 KDENYHYFEISRDG
+780 KDDNYHYFEISRDG
-794 EIVTVENEAG
+794 EVVTVENEAG

-825 PDYKLTGAIF
+825 P
-835 EVYTDENGD
+835 E
-844 QVYNAEIDTLVGEMT
+844 
-859 EAEIGI
+859 
-865 YRMDNL
+865 
-871 RYGGYFLFE
+871 
-880 KSAPEGFLKDDTY
+880 
-893 HYFQIRQNGEVVTV
+893 
-907 ENEAGVGF
+907 
-915 LNKPITGTVQTT
+915 
-927 KVDADYPDNK
+927 NK
-937 LTGAVFEVYSDK
+937 LTGAVFEVYLDTDND
-949 EGDQIYNAEVDTLI
+949 GIFNADADTLH
-963 GVMAE
+963 GEMTE

-1009 GETVT
+1009 GEVVT

-1063 YTDDNGEAKFTLRVG
+1063 HTDANGEAKFTLRVG
-1078 KYTYQEFAALE
+1078 KYTYQEFSALE
-1089 DYELDDAEYPFEIKE
+1089 GYELDDAEYPFEIKE

-1111 VMTNKKSWIPQTGDE
+1111 VMTNEKSWIPQTGDE
-1126 SNLGIWVALAAAAM
+1126 SHLGLWLFLAAAAM
-1140 LGLIATGAVC
+1140 LGLVATGAVF

>member
-1 MKFTIFKRAAAL
+1 MKSTTFQRVAAL
-13 LLALVMCLTAFP
+13 LMALVMCLTAFS
-25 GFGITAHAATD
+25 GLGITAYAATD

-41 FMIAFPREGDSA
+41 FLIAFPRDGDSN
-53 YDDDWGHGALTFK
+53 YDANWGHEALNFK
-66 NGWHT
+66 NGWNT
-71 AKSRYT
+71 SKSRYT
-77 NIRAIGSYS
+77 NIRAMGSYT

-94 PGVSQNTGDE
+94 PGVPQNTGDE
-104 FKQKGENFWD
+104 FTQKGENFWD
-114 NYPSDYNDVL
+114 NYPSDFNDVL

-136 FQYGYTGNI
+136 FQYGYTGSI
-145 SLNWRSQNSADAD
+145 SLNWRSQNSGDAD
-158 KLSHA
+158 KLSRA

-188 NNDAVLGYL
+188 SYDAVLGYL
-197 NDEHPLRDRVMSHYN
+197 NDEHPLRDQVMSHYN

-226 FMAKSTSKA
+226 FMSKSTGKA
-235 QTVEL
+235 QTIEL
-240 AWNGSEYTA
+240 TWNGSEYTA
-249 VLTDSNEVLSGY
+249 TLTDSNEVLSGY
-261 TFSSNNTNLKFSV
+261 TFSSGDTSLKFSV

-279 TISSPTAP
+279 TISSPKAP

-345 LKIIKESEDGR
+345 LKIIKESEDGK

-370 ETVTTGKDGQI
+370 ETVTTGSNGQI

-393 SELSEDIYEPQEAKT
+393 SELAENIYEPQETQT
-408 VTIAIGQ
+408 VTVAIGQ
-415 TASVSFSNTLKRGNL
+415 TATVTFSNILKRGGL

-435 AEDDFIEG
+435 AEDHFVEG

-453 AGIAVDEYA
+453 SGIAVDEYA
-462 VTDATGTAVFEN
+462 VTDATGTAAFEN

-492 VIPDAQTAAIEWNTV
+492 VIPDAQAAIIEWNTV
-507 TECRFHNELKRSNL
+507 TEYSFRNELKRGSL

-535 RFRLTGTSDCGIP
+535 RFHLTGTSDSGTA
-548 VDEYAVTDSSG
+548 VDEYAVTDASG
-559 VAVFENIL
+559 IAVFENIL
-567 IGSGYTLEEVD
+567 IGSGYTLEEMD
-578 TAARYVIPDSQTTE
+578 TATRYVIPDAQTSE

-600 ASFENKLVRGSII
+600 AAFENKLVRGSIV
-613 GKKVDEYG
+613 GKKVDEDG
-621 NTISGALFGLFQENV
+621 CTISGALFGLFREDV
-636 TDFTEENAAMTAL
+636 TEFTEENAAMTAL
-649 SDDSGIFAFQNVA
+649 SNDSGIFSFQNVP
-662 YGSWIVRELRPALG
+662 YGSWIVRELQPAPG
-676 FVLNENSYPV
+676 FVLNENSYAV
-686 TVGEGEAMIEIVIEN
+686 TVGDNEAVIEIVIEN
-701 RFITGSVQTTKVDA
+701 RFIVGSVQTTKVDA
-715 EHPDNKLSGAVFEV
+715 NYPANKLTGAVFEV
-729 YVDANCDQ
+729 YADVDGDQ
-737 VYTTEID
+737 VYTAE
-744 VLIGEMTETEPG
+744 
-756 VYRMNNLRYCGYFLY
+756 
-771 EKTAPDGFL
+771 
-780 KDENYHYFEISRDG
+780 
-794 EIVTVENEAG
+794 
-804 VGFLNKP
+804 
-811 ITGSVQT
+811 
-818 TKVDAEY
+818 VDA
-825 PDYKLTGAIF
+825 
-835 EVYTDENGD
+835 
-844 QVYNAEIDTLVGEMT
+844 LVGEMS
-859 EAEIGI
+859 EIETGI

-893 HYFQIRQNGEVVTV
+893 HYFQIRQDGEVVTV

-915 LNKPITGTVQTT
+915 LNKPITGAVLTT
-927 KVDADYPDNK
+927 KVDADYPDHK
-937 LTGAVFEVYSDK
+937 LTGAVFEIYHDAD
-949 EGDQIYNAEVDTLI
+949 GDGIFNAEVDILHGEMT
-963 GVMAE
+963 E
-968 TEPGIY
+968 TEPGVY
-974 RLDNLRCGSYFLHEK
+974 LLEGLRCGSYFLHEA
-989 TAPYGFLRDEGY
+989 TAPSGFLRDEGY
-1001 HLFQISTH
+1001 HHFHIDTH

-1063 YTDDNGEAKFTLRVG
+1063 YTDENGEAKFTLRVG

-1089 DYELDDAEYPFEIKE
+1089 GYELDDAEYPFEIKE

-1111 VMTNKKSWIPQTGDE
+1111 VMTNEKSWIPQTGDE
-1126 SNLGIWVALAAAAM
+1126 STLGIWVALAAAAI
-1140 LGLIATGAVC
+1140 LGLIATGAVY